1 MFVFETKVRVRYAE
15 TDQMGIV
22 HHGNYA
28 LYYEIA
34 RTECFEAA
42 SGISYETMESEGI
55 MLPILEMQSK
65 FLKPALYNQVL
76 TVKSIVKTLPN
87 VRLKVD
93 YEIYNEQNEL
103 INIASTTLVFVNKTT
118 KRPCQPPEIFMSG
131 IRQYFTAL

>member
-34 RTECFEAA
+34 RTECFEAS
-42 SGISYETMESEGI
+42 SGISYAELEANGV
-55 MLPILEMQSK
+55 MLPILDLQSK
-65 FLKPALYNQVL
+65 FLKPAYYNQVL
-76 TVKSIVKTLPN
+76 TVKSIVNTLPT

-93 YEIYNEQNEL
+93 YEIYNEANEL
-103 INIASTTLVFVNKTT
+103 INIASTTLVFVDKETR
-118 KRPCQPPEIFMSG
+118 KPCHPPEIFMKNV
-131 IRQYFTAL
+131 RQYFK